1 VASVVFGII
10 EGSDV
15 GWDDTRTISAL
26 TLGALA
32 VISFVL
38 WELRIQHP
46 LLDPRLFKLAGFTS
60 GTVSLT
66 IQFFA
71 QFGFFFVGMQYLQYV
86 ADFTPLRAATQ
97 LLWLPLIVF
106 PGARISAMLSRRI
119 SQKILGGFG
128 LSALATGV
136 FLFANLG
143 TEFDY
148 WYFTTALLIFGLGF
162 AFSMTPATVAIT
174 ESLSSDKQ
182 GVASAMNDLSR
193 EVGSAI
199 GIAVLGAA
207 LNDTYRS
214 EMEQPT
220 ANLPAE
226 VAEQIQSNVAFVTVD
241 PPAPL
246 AMMWDDLV
254 TAGID
259 AFTLGVG
266 NAMGIAGWVAAAGA
280 VIVIVVAPWKKLRG
294 EPAVKAKH

>member
-1 VASVVFGII
+1 
-10 EGSDV
+10 
-15 GWDDTRTISAL
+15 
-26 TLGALA
+26 
-32 VISFVL
+32 
-38 WELRIQHP
+38 
-46 LLDPRLFKLAGFTS
+46 
-60 GTVSLT
+60 
-66 IQFFA
+66 
-71 QFGFFFVGMQYLQYV
+71 M
-86 ADFTPLRAATQ
+86 
-97 LLWLPLIVF
+97 
-106 PGARISAMLSRRI
+106 
-119 SQKILGGFG
+119 
-128 LSALATGV
+128 ATGV

-143 TEFDY
+143 TEFYY

-220 ANLPAE
+220 ASLPAE
-226 VAEQIQSNVAFVTVD
+226 VAEQIQSNVAFVTVN

-294 EPAVKAKH
+294 EQAVKAKH